1 MRVVTTNNGVTS
13 NGTNYT
19 AYYFNVSLLMRRLNF
34 ENPSSLG
41 LAMIN
46 VVSRWLFTD
55 ESRA

>member
-1 MRVVTTNNGVTS
+1 MLVVTTNNGVSS

-19 AYYFNVSLLMRRLNF
+19 AYYFNISLLLRRLNF
-34 ENPSSLG
+34 ETSSFLG
-41 LAMIN
+41 RAMIN